1 MINILTYFI
10 MMIFSLNYLS
20 SGEELLKKLQDKF
33 EKINDLTAEFK
44 QSTNEKAAINGKF
57 FFKKKDMLR
66 VELKKSIL
74 ISNGVTNWNFNQ
86 KENKVIIS
94 KNEDNASPLS
104 LNKVIYDYPRECS
117 ISSEIIEREEVLIL
131 TPNKNSSIG
140 YSLVKIWVNN
150 ENLIKQI
157 VMKDKADN
165 QIRIDF
171 TNYRI
176 NQKIPDSKFSFSPP
190 EGSKVIDLR

>member
-1 MINILTYFI
+1 

-44 QSTNEKAAINGKF
+44 QSTNEKAAIDGKF

>member
-104 LNKVIYDYPRECS
+104 LKKVIYDYPRECS
-117 ISSEIIEREEVLIL
+117 ISSEIIEREEILIL

>member
-117 ISSEIIEREEVLIL
+117 ISSEIIEREEILIL